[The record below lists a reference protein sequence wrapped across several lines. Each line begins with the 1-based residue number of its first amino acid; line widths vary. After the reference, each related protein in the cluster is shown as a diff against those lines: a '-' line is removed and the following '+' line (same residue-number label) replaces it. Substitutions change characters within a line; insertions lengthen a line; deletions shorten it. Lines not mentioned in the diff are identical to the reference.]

1 MPLLDCTMLI
11 PYGIIYQDI
20 ALPMYAVSTI
30 EAALHPLGIV
40 SHSSCDFERFLDA
53 ILNFER
59 VMEYRIGIVRAIE
72 VYTRMPPP
80 GVFFLIQFVNGRGIV
95 SWLRLDVLESLS

>member
-1 MPLLDCTMLI
+1 MPLLQSMPI
-11 PYGIIYQDI
+11 PHGVIYQET

-40 SHSSCDFERFLDA
+40 SHSSCDFEPFLDA

-72 VYTRMPPP
+72 VCSRIRSP
-80 GVFFLIQFVNGRGIV
+80 GVFLLVQFLNGRGFV
-95 SWLRLDVLESLS
+95 NWVRLDVHQPLS